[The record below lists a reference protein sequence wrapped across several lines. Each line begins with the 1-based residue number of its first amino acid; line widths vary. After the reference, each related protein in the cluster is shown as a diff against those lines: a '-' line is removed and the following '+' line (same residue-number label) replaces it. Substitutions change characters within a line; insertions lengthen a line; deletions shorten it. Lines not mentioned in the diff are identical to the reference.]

1 MYSTLLVPLDGS
13 PFAEE
18 AIETAAFLARRGGAT
33 LILLRVYDGAST
45 SVYRSPP
52 WNEFFRC
59 EEEGYLETLAAR
71 VQARCVGSVDWALLD
86 GDPVTAICARAAACD
101 APLIVMSTHGRTGIR
116 RAWLGSIAHG
126 VLRHTSAP
134 VLMVRPPGIPAADRD
149 AAYEPP
155 FENIIV
161 ALDGSAFAEQVLPH
175 AATVAKA
182 SNARLIVLRVV
193 ELAEER
199 DFATR
204 QASEYLEEV
213 AKRESDMHSPLD
225 VHVEA
230 GGSPGSAI
238 LEYAHALARPLIA
251 MASHGRGLSRLF
263 LGSVADEVVRG
274 APSAVLMVRPRA

>member
-18 AIETAAFLARRGGAT
+18 AIQTAAFLARRGGAA
-33 LILLRVYDGAST
+33 LILLRVYEGAST

-59 EEEGYLETLAAR
+59 EEEGYLETLAAH
-71 VQARCVGSVDWALLD
+71 VQARCAGSVDWALLD

-134 VLMVRPPGIPAADRD
+134 VLMMRPPGIPAADRD

>member
-1 MYSTLLVPLDGS
+1 VY
-13 PFAEE
+13 E
-18 AIETAAFLARRGGAT
+18 A
-33 LILLRVYDGAST
+33 ASS

-71 VQARCVGSVDWALLD
+71 VQARCAGSVDWALLD
-86 GDPVTAICARAAACD
+86 GHPVTAICARAAACA

-126 VLRHTSAP
+126 ILRHTLAP
-134 VLMVRPPGIPAADRD
+134 VLMLRPQGVTNATDPVVNQ
-149 AAYEPP
+149 PP
-155 FENIIV
+155 FESIIV

-175 AATVAKA
+175 AMNVAES
-182 SNARLIVLRVV
+182 SNARLALLRVV
-193 ELAEER
+193 EPAQPR
-199 DFATR
+199 DHTTQ
-204 QASEYLEEV
+204 QARAYLEEV
-213 AKRESDMHSPLD
+213 AGREFSTHSSLD
-225 VHVEA
+225 VHIETGA
-230 GGSPGSAI
+230 SPGSAI